1 MVIFS
6 IFSWAVVPIIYCLI
20 NRSGKHFVPVNNIQ
34 SDNRMDVLCV
44 PLYVPLFVP
53 LYVPLYVDCDVY
65 DIHAESSL

>member
-1 MVIFS
+1 M
-6 IFSWAVVPIIYCLI
+6 
-20 NRSGKHFVPVNNIQ
+20 NNVQ
-34 SDNRMDVLCV
+34 SDNRMDALCVPLFV